1 MASNG
6 DNDWPKWSK
15 PALALAAMI
24 FLGGIWIGVP
34 LLSAFKLV
42 DGNVQ
47 TSGVVDYRPMMSV
60 LIAMTTA
67 TIAGI
72 FLFMTLRIDRGT
84 KRKAEEAARKEAK
97 RAAKKAVKGVANE
110 FRERLKKM
118 EEASKQ
124 TCANMEKASEDN
136 CAALVRETREKADEV
151 FVEAEQRVAQEAQ
164 HLRGTFDEQAS
175 AKLVRETVQAKI
187 TEDALRGH
195 VEAVLML
202 DVNVEILRKYVDEH
216 AQELDG
222 KAIERLAGV
231 LKEVTSHLSQRL
243 PEGREEEAGVFARV
257 TRRFRK

>member
-1 MASNG
+1 MASVG
-6 DNDWPKWSK
+6 GKDWPKWSK

-42 DGNVQ
+42 DDNVR

-84 KRKAEEAARKEAK
+84 KLKAGRAARKEAK
-97 RAAKKAVKGVANE
+97 RAASKAVKGVANE
-110 FRERLKKM
+110 FRERLEEM

-124 TCANMEKASEDN
+124 TCADLAEAFEEN
-136 CAALVRETREKADEV
+136 CAALARETRERADKV
-151 FVEAEQRVAQEAQ
+151 LVGAEQRVAQEAQ
-164 HLRGTFDEQAS
+164 HLRDTFDEQAS

-195 VEAVLML
+195 LQVVLML
-202 DVNVEILRKYVDEH
+202 DVNAEILRKYIEEH
-216 AQELDG
+216 VQELDG
-222 KAIERLAGV
+222 EAIERLAGV

-243 PEGREEEAGVFARV
+243 PEGREEEAGFFARV

>member
-1 MASNG
+1 MASVG
-6 DNDWPKWSK
+6 DKDWPKWSK

-42 DGNVQ
+42 DHNVR

-84 KRKAEEAARKEAK
+84 KLKAGRAARKEAK
-97 RAAKKAVKGVANE
+97 R
-110 FRERLKKM
+110 R
-118 EEASKQ
+118 
-124 TCANMEKASEDN
+124 
-136 CAALVRETREKADEV
+136 ADE
-151 FVEAEQRVAQEAQ
+151 FFGEE
-164 HLRGTFDEQAS
+164 TT
-175 AKLVRETVQAKI
+175 KLVRETVQAEI

-216 AQELDG
+216 VQELDV
-222 KAIERLAGV
+222 AAVERIVGA
-231 LKEVTSHLSQRL
+231 LKEVTSHLSRRL
-243 PEGREEEAGVFARV
+243 PEGRKEGAGFFARV